1 MGAINLGDSGSM
13 TGGSFAGELAEA
25 LRQVSAGRSSRRT
38 INRLKQQSQLQI
50 FSEMQRSTQAASLM
64 QAADSIDNYVS
75 SGSSTSD
82 FAYLQGAV
90 AQALR
95 TAAGG
100 LGGVFGTSA
109 SNVFMPLMFSQMFGG
124 GDDDDGGLF

>member
-1 MGAINLGDSGSM
+1 MGSINLGGGGDV
-13 TGGSFAGELAEA
+13 GGSGFASELAEA
-25 LRQVSAGRSSRRT
+25 LRQVSQGRSSRRT
-38 INRLKQQSQLQI
+38 LSRLKQQSQLQM
-50 FSEMQRSTQAASLM
+50 FSEMQRSTQAATLM
-64 QAADSIDNYVS
+64 QAADAIDNYTL
-75 SGSSTSD
+75 SGNSASD
-82 FAYLQGAV
+82 IAYLQGAT

-109 SNVFMPLMFSQMFGG
+109 SNVFMPLMFSQMMG